1 MDRNFVVRH
10 NLANDYFYFHFEEKK
25 SFTHNIN
32 SDRFVLWIYYNNDDT
47 ISIHDKVKVI
57 KNLADEYD
65 LSNKGWDPIPL
76 VQIFKASQH
85 EISGN
90 IIAIVFSAK

>member
-32 SDRFVLWIYYNNDDT
+32 SDCFVL
-47 ISIHDKVKVI
+47 
-57 KNLADEYD
+57 
-65 LSNKGWDPIPL
+65 
-76 VQIFKASQH
+76 
-85 EISGN
+85 
-90 IIAIVFSAK
+90 

>member
-10 NLANDYFYFHFEEKK
+10 NLANDDFYFHFEGKK
-25 SFTHNIN
+25 FFTHNIS

-47 ISIHDKVKVI
+47 TSIHDKVKVI